1 MKLRDGT
8 YAFGLLA
15 TMNDVQQCTAVSVP
29 IHKSSAPTPTL
40 AIMPAPEPE
49 PEPEIEMEP
58 PPAEEEEEEEED
70 SEGGD
75 ESDEGEEE
83 GEDDEDED
91 ENDDDEEEEDEE
103 EDEEMAMDGP
113 AASSAGAGPSAS
125 SDAGRHSS
133 LMPLKKRAAAS
144 AAAAREAALA
154 IVHDDDDDD
163 RHGRHGRGAVTSG
176 ASQVL
181 HRRWEPRTSDAALSW
196 VAIFVLARLR
206 RRNAPLSSESM
217 LPVALTALSQQPNAP
232 RGLGLTDAGPALVD
246 TLRVLVRIGF
256 VARRRATPL
265 GDGGRGRA
273 AGLPMYALSSY
284 GQEQLFTAVQARGT
298 NKAAP
303 HGVGSGA
310 IGGPAIGAPAI
321 GSAGGGAHPGRPNPR
336 GAGGR
341 TQGGLP
347 PREATRQPPRSRRG
361 MPQPPRSRA
370 PRLRPEPRTQAPHRL
385 ASRWDAR
392 IRRRRSGVR
401 RRLAVAVRRRRR
413 QPTALGAVLVARR
426 PRRWSA

>member
-1 MKLRDGT
+1 
-8 YAFGLLA
+8 
-15 TMNDVQQCTAVSVP
+15 
-29 IHKSSAPTPTL
+29 
-40 AIMPAPEPE
+40 
-49 PEPEIEMEP
+49 
-58 PPAEEEEEEEED
+58 
-70 SEGGD
+70 
-75 ESDEGEEE
+75 
-83 GEDDEDED
+83 
-91 ENDDDEEEEDEE
+91 
-103 EDEEMAMDGP
+103 MDGP

-321 GSAGGGAHPGRPNPR
+321 GSAGGGAHPGRPTPQGGGGAHPGRPTPQGGHAPAASQPSGYAPAASQPR
-336 GAGGR
+336 APPSAGASHAGIASPGKPMGRADPTPSIGSATAPRSGGATAAAAANGAGGGSSGPASKAVERVASNTTDADDDGDKLKR
-341 TQGGLP
+341 TASEGGGSSGAKASGGKY
-347 PREATRQPPRSRRG
+347 RISRKRS
-361 MPQPPRSRA
+361 A
-370 PRLRPEPRTQAPHRL
+370 
-385 ASRWDAR
+385 
-392 IRRRRSGVR
+392 
-401 RRLAVAVRRRRR
+401 
-413 QPTALGAVLVARR
+413 
-426 PRRWSA
+426 